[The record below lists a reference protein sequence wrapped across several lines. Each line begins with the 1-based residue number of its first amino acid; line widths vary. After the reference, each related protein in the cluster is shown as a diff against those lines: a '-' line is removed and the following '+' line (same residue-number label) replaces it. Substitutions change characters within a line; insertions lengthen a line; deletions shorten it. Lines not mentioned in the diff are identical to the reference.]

1 MKFKVGDLVRDTRFD
16 DPDSAGGV
24 MNTQI
29 YFPYREEKQDY
40 WYADPDSIGV
50 VVRVDEQ
57 NASAGG
63 VMNTQVCFPC
73 RKEKQDHWYADDELT
88 LVRGD
93 RNLGVR

>member
-16 DPDSAGGV
+16 DPDS
-24 MNTQI
+24 T
-29 YFPYREEKQDY
+29 
-40 WYADPDSIGV
+40 GV

-73 RKEKQDHWYADDELT
+73 RKEKQDHWYANDELT